1 MPSFFWN
8 IKEYQWKEIASVF
21 TRSEFSDFWMCFIVL
36 PAFYHIRNLEYRKVM
51 IRFFFIS
58 VGLVIVS
65 GFISIFTPFRL
76 AKFITDGFQVKEGV
90 RLQHFAGDLW
100 GRYTY
105 LPIGLMN
112 THLTFGGLCGLF
124 FPGIS
129 SYFLLTIPNRKTGF
143 NLLLGFVLLVF
154 SIVLFYNQSRSI
166 WLGLFFTFGLI
177 AVKLTTQIDFGKVQS
192 NWKILFL
199 FFGVFIFIL
208 IVSVSIYKKNWLLQR
223 AFQEGLKDNTTENQ
237 RYFIYK
243 NTFAMIRDHWG
254 MGVGPGRFDKEHLR
268 KSEEMISQNEQ
279 LWYELFITPRQHAH
293 HDPLH
298 FYMIGGIFGLV
309 TVLHFWFYL
318 FRLFL
323 KNSLTDQ
330 TVLFSGILVLFV
342 AGFFQC
348 YLLDDEVALP
358 FFAFIGLFGGS
369 LQKEDAR
376 SKAMEG
382 IKARKKA
389 NLEDSFL
396 VESLSLG
403 NRISYLKNKIALNG
417 KNSPFEKYNF
427 FTLCILFIPLIV
439 SISFIL
445 FKIRLDPMYVY
456 NRKITLQ
463 NLEDKILVQESLRGK
478 QVLFP
483 TSHMKEKDFI
493 RIEGCLSHRFGKP
506 ILIRKEPFQL
516 SLSLFNTENPPK
528 QVFIRVIERDAF
540 DQDQLYRVH
549 QFKEIGD
556 EYKFDLNPHQKN
568 RIRLDDPKLFQ
579 DVKVSSRFPENIY
592 FRDFAFHF
600 EGFDKTKESFDFPQI
615 NFGDLC
621 NAE

>member
-1 MPSFFWN
+1 MNLDKLSVIFLNLFIISFPLSVTVSQSFAFLSIVTFLYSSIQHKSLMITLRNRAFIASLGIYFFLLPSFFWN

-223 AFQEGLKDNTTENQ
+223 AFQEGLKDNTTEN
-237 RYFIYK
+237 
-243 NTFAMIRDHWG
+243 
-254 MGVGPGRFDKEHLR
+254 
-268 KSEEMISQNEQ
+268 
-279 LWYELFITPRQHAH
+279 
-293 HDPLH
+293 
-298 FYMIGGIFGLV
+298 
-309 TVLHFWFYL
+309 
-318 FRLFL
+318 
-323 KNSLTDQ
+323 
-330 TVLFSGILVLFV
+330 
-342 AGFFQC
+342 
-348 YLLDDEVALP
+348 
-358 FFAFIGLFGGS
+358 
-369 LQKEDAR
+369 
-376 SKAMEG
+376 
-382 IKARKKA
+382 
-389 NLEDSFL
+389 
-396 VESLSLG
+396 
-403 NRISYLKNKIALNG
+403 
-417 KNSPFEKYNF
+417 
-427 FTLCILFIPLIV
+427 
-439 SISFIL
+439 
-445 FKIRLDPMYVY
+445 
-456 NRKITLQ
+456 
-463 NLEDKILVQESLRGK
+463 
-478 QVLFP
+478 
-483 TSHMKEKDFI
+483 
-493 RIEGCLSHRFGKP
+493 
-506 ILIRKEPFQL
+506 
-516 SLSLFNTENPPK
+516 
-528 QVFIRVIERDAF
+528 
-540 DQDQLYRVH
+540 
-549 QFKEIGD
+549 
-556 EYKFDLNPHQKN
+556 
-568 RIRLDDPKLFQ
+568 
-579 DVKVSSRFPENIY
+579 
-592 FRDFAFHF
+592 
-600 EGFDKTKESFDFPQI
+600 
-615 NFGDLC
+615 
-621 NAE
+621 